1 MTFVLDASAVLR
13 YLDNEAGAARVE
25 EIFVA
30 ARAGTAFVYISAV
43 NWGEVAGKLAS
54 RRGRKTAT
62 EILPLILNFGLI
74 VVPVDAS
81 RAERAG
87 LLKVHY
93 QMPYADAF
101 GVELAS
107 DSAEHVLVT
116 ADFDVKPAEND
127 IRIEFLSKKHN
138 P

>member
-1 MTFVLDASAVLR
+1 LT
-13 YLDNEAGAARVE
+13 
-25 EIFVA
+25 
-30 ARAGTAFVYISAV
+30 
-43 NWGEVAGKLAS
+43 S

-74 VVPVDAS
+74 VVPVDAN
-81 RAERAG
+81 RAQQAG

-101 GVELAS
+101 GVQLAS
-107 DSAEHVLVT
+107 DSPHHVLVT
-116 ADFDVKPAEND
+116 ADFDVKSAEND
-127 IRIEFLSKKHN
+127 IRIEFLARKHH